1 MYPNG
6 ADFGLSLTFDIEM
19 CTNFPYW
26 TSVWDHR
33 KGAIDEDS
41 KLYMGKTLDVADS
54 FGVKFQFF
62 LVGRALEDPNIDYL
76 KRMTAE
82 GHAVDNHTYNHVSVK
97 AQDIPQL
104 QPVYAAAPWRAAG
117 LNALECIER
126 EVRQTSTAI
135 TEKLGVAPTGFRT
148 PGGFNNGL
156 DDVPAV
162 QEVLSD
168 AGMQFAS
175 ARYYFPV
182 DPKKKRPSADVLNQA
197 MEASIDALQ
206 PSRYPNGLPELPLAG
221 ITDIWAFSRTG
232 PRPLGIHQRAQARY
246 RPRPREQAGI
256 EPVLPSAG
264 LGRPR
269 SPLRH
274 AQYRAALRL
283 GETRRLLDYDEP
295 GDGGA
300 YAELMRRSTRSSLSS
315 WERARVRVKDRMM
328 GEPGMGAAGC

>member
-41 KLYMGKTLDVADS
+41 KLYMGKMLDVADT

-62 LVGRALEDPNIDYL
+62 LVGRALEDPDIDYL

-104 QPVYAAAPWRAAG
+104 QPVYANAPWRAAG

-168 AGMQFAS
+168 AGMQYAS

-182 DPKKKRPSADVLNQA
+182 DPEQKRPSADVLNQA
-197 MEASIDALQ
+197 MEASVDALQ

-221 ITDIWAFSRTG
+221 ITDIWAFRVLDLD
-232 PRPLGIHQRAQARY
+232 RWEFINVLKRGIDHAHANRQVLSLCFH
-246 RPRPREQAGI
+246 P
-256 EPVLPSAG
+256 PVLAVRDPHCDM
-264 LGRPR
+264 LNIV
-269 SPLRH
+269 LR
-274 AQYRAALRL
+274 YAL
-283 GETRRLLDYDEP
+283 EKP
-295 GDGGA
+295 G
-300 YAELMRRSTRSSLSS
+300 
-315 WERARVRVKDRMM
+315 
-328 GEPGMGAAGC
+328 GCWITTNQEMVAHTLN

>member
-19 CTNFPYW
+19 CSNFPYW

-41 KLYMGKTLDVADS
+41 KLYMGKMLDVADKY
-54 FGVKFQFF
+54 GVKFQFF
-62 LVGRALEDPNIDYL
+62 LVGKALEDPDIDYL

-104 QPVYAAAPWRAAG
+104 QPVYASAPWRAAG
-117 LNALECIER
+117 LTALECIER

-168 AGMQFAS
+168 AGMQYAS

-182 DPKKKRPSADVLNQA
+182 DTEKKRPAAEVLNQA

-221 ITDIWAFSRTG
+221 ITDIWAFRVLDLD
-232 PRPLGIHQRAQARY
+232 RWEFIDVLKRGIDHAHANRQVLSLCFH
-246 RPRPREQAGI
+246 P
-256 EPVLPSAG
+256 PVLAVRDPHCDM
-264 LGRPR
+264 LDIV
-269 SPLRH
+269 LR
-274 AQYRAALRL
+274 YAL
-283 GETRRLLDYDEP
+283 EKP
-295 GDGGA
+295 G
-300 YAELMRRSTRSSLSS
+300 
-315 WERARVRVKDRMM
+315 
-328 GEPGMGAAGC
+328 GCWVTTNQEMVAHTLN

>member
-41 KLYMGKTLDVADS
+41 KLYMGKMLDVADS

-62 LVGRALEDPNIDYL
+62 LVGRALEDPDIDYL

-104 QPVYAAAPWRAAG
+104 QPVYANAPWRAAG

-135 TEKLGVAPTGFRT
+135 TEQLGVAPTGFRT

-168 AGMQFAS
+168 AGMQYAS

-182 DPKKKRPSADVLNQA
+182 DPKQKRPV
-197 MEASIDALQ
+197 
-206 PSRYPNGLPELPLAG
+206 GG
-221 ITDIWAFSRTG
+221 
-232 PRPLGIHQRAQARY
+232 RAQ
-246 RPRPREQAGI
+246 PGN
-256 EPVLPSAG
+256 G
-264 LGRPR
+264 
-269 SPLRH
+269 
-274 AQYRAALRL
+274 
-283 GETRRLLDYDEP
+283 GEH
-295 GDGGA
+295 
-300 YAELMRRSTRSSLSS
+300 
-315 WERARVRVKDRMM
+315 
-328 GEPGMGAAGC
+328 

>member
-33 KGAIDEDS
+33 KGAIDDDS
-41 KLYMGKTLDVADS
+41 KLYMGKMLDVADE

-62 LVGRALEDPNIDYL
+62 LVGRALEDLNIDYL
-76 KRMTAE
+76 KRMAAE

-104 QPVYAAAPWRAAG
+104 QPVYANAPWRAAG
-117 LNALECIER
+117 LSALECIER
-126 EVRQTSTAI
+126 EIQQTSTAI
-135 TEKLGVAPTGFRT
+135 YEKLGVAPTGFRT

-168 AGMQFAS
+168 AGMQYAS

-182 DPKKKRPSADVLNQA
+182 DPEKKRPPAEVLNQA

-221 ITDIWAFSRTG
+221 ITDIWAFRVLDLD
-232 PRPLGIHQRAQARY
+232 RWEFINVLKRGIDHAHANQQVLSLCFH
-246 RPRPREQAGI
+246 P
-256 EPVLPSAG
+256 PVLAVRDPHCDM
-264 LGRPR
+264 LNVV
-269 SPLRH
+269 LR
-274 AQYRAALRL
+274 YAL
-283 GETRRLLDYDEP
+283 DKP
-295 GDGGA
+295 G
-300 YAELMRRSTRSSLSS
+300 
-315 WERARVRVKDRMM
+315 
-328 GEPGMGAAGC
+328 GCWVTTNQEMVAHTLN

>member
-41 KLYMGKTLDVADS
+41 KLYMGKMLDVADS

-62 LVGRALEDPNIDYL
+62 LVGRALEDPDIDYL

-104 QPVYAAAPWRAAG
+104 QPVYANAPWRAAG
-117 LNALECIER
+117 LSALECIDR

-168 AGMQFAS
+168 AGMQYAS

-221 ITDIWAFSRTG
+221 ITDIWAFRVLDLD
-232 PRPLGIHQRAQARY
+232 RWEFIDVLKRGIDHAHANQQVLSLCFH
-246 RPRPREQAGI
+246 P
-256 EPVLPSAG
+256 PVLAVRDPHCDM
-264 LGRPR
+264 LNIV
-269 SPLRH
+269 LR
-274 AQYRAALRL
+274 YAL
-283 GETRRLLDYDEP
+283 DKP
-295 GDGGA
+295 G
-300 YAELMRRSTRSSLSS
+300 
-315 WERARVRVKDRMM
+315 
-328 GEPGMGAAGC
+328 GCWVTTNQEMVAHTLN